1 MTASEQPTSRRA
13 DRRHQALFASV
24 RAGHLDASRV
34 GRGCQYPTLL
44 AGVPA
49 RTLLLVG
56 IAIASL
62 LHAGDWPQWRGP
74 FLNGSAAAA
83 TLPATWTLTE
93 NLRWNVPLP
102 GPGSS
107 TPVVWGQRLFVTA
120 VRSADNTLLAL
131 CLDTRSGAVL
141 WSQEA
146 GASRSANNNTMASP
160 SAVTDGKLVCFTF
173 GTARLRCYDLEGRA
187 VWERDLEKEFGPN
200 ALMFGYS
207 SSPLLHEGT
216 LYLPV
221 LRNLQA
227 DSYGAAAA
235 PATPSYLIALDLATG
250 ATRWRVERPSAALG
264 EAQEAYST
272 PVPLTRQGRTE
283 ILVYGADRL
292 SACAAAD
299 GRETWS
305 WEGYNPERVN
315 HWRVVTTPVVGPE
328 LVYVAAPKYGPLYA
342 LRPPAQDG
350 EPATLVWQHQKLTP
364 DASTPLLYD
373 GRLYVVHDNRRLL
386 VCLDPASGAVHWQG
400 DLGGGGVIR
409 ASLTGAAGRIF
420 ALFEPGEVVVAKAG
434 DAFAVLHRL
443 QMGSYPARS
452 TLSVADEAL
461 FIRTADRLFCVGQ

>member
-1 MTASEQPTSRRA
+1 MPPSRRLSYRTPA
-13 DRRHQALFASV
+13 PH
-24 RAGHLDASRV
+24 
-34 GRGCQYPTLL
+34 CQ
-44 AGVPA
+44 
-49 RTLLLVG
+49 LLLIG
-56 IAIASL
+56 GLALAL
-62 LHAGDWPQWRGP
+62 QLRAGDWPQWRGP
-74 FLNGSAAAA
+74 FLNGSGAA
-83 TLPATWTLTE
+83 TALPTTWTLSE
-93 NLRWNVPLP
+93 NVRWNVPLP

-107 TPVVWGQRLFVTA
+107 TPIVWGQRLFISA
-120 VRSADNTLLAL
+120 VRAADNTLLAL

-141 WSQEA
+141 WSREA
-146 GASRSANNNTMASP
+146 GANRGATNNTMASP

-173 GTARLRCYDLEGRA
+173 GTARLLCCDLDGKP
-187 VWERDLEKEFGPN
+187 VWERDLEKEFGHN

-221 LRNLQA
+221 LRNVKP
-227 DSYGAAAA
+227 DSYGKAAAAGVDAA
-235 PATPSYLIALDLATG
+235 PATPSYLIALDLANG

-272 PVPLTRQGRTE
+272 PVPWQRQGRTE

-305 WEGYNPERVN
+305 WEDYNPERVN
-315 HWRVVTTPVVGPE
+315 HWRVVTTPVVGPD
-328 LVYVAAPKYGPLYA
+328 LVYVVAPKYGPLYA
-342 LRPPAQDG
+342 LRPPATDG
-350 EPATLVWQHQKLTP
+350 EAATVVWQHEKLTP

-373 GRLYVVHDNRRLL
+373 GRLYVVQDNRRQL
-386 VCLDPASGAVHWQG
+386 VCLDPASGAVRWQG

-434 DAFAVLHRL
+434 DAFEILHRL
-443 QMGSYPARS
+443 QMDGYPARS
-452 TLSVADEAL
+452 TISVADEAL
-461 FIRTADRLFCVGQ
+461 FVRTAERLFCIGR